1 MSLVN
6 DMLRDLEARRAPPA
20 ERAALDGLQAAD
32 EDASARRARRR
43 RLLRGLPW
51 LALFLLAGVLLA
63 RFWRPA
69 ERPAA
74 PAAPASAPAPAASVL
89 PAPQPAVAV
98 QATTS
103 PVAAPET
110 PVAPTGASGA
120 EPTIHLL
127 AVLPQHGAKRFVL
140 QLLLDRAPD
149 YQRSEQ
155 SGVVSLR
162 LAHLRLDDGGP
173 REGRVER
180 DGRSLR
186 WSLAA
191 LDDGAELLL
200 VGLGDELQV
209 RDRLEPAG
217 ERWQLW
223 VEVPL
228 GAEADDFDAERLPVA
243 GAEPPAP
250 DDYPVAAARAAA
262 GPVVHPAQPASAPRA
277 VLRPQVD
284 IASHRPDPL
293 SQARQ
298 ALLAGERTRA
308 VALLEELHRR
318 QPNDAEVLRWL
329 ARAWLADG
337 HGERLLA
344 ELPAQLRRFPAD
356 SELRLLLA
364 RAQLQAGDS
373 AGAVSSLAGH
383 LPPLASD
390 PAYHALLAACYQ
402 QTRQWRESAQLYR
415 NLIQLRPA
423 QGAWQLGLGIALE
436 QLGERPGAAQH
447 YRLAA
452 LGEGLD
458 DASRRYAGERALAL
472 AGRP

>member
-1 MSLVN
+1 M
-6 DMLRDLEARRAPPA
+6 
-20 ERAALDGLQAAD
+20 
-32 EDASARRARRR
+32 
-43 RLLRGLPW
+43 
-51 LALFLLAGVLLA
+51 
-63 RFWRPA
+63 
-69 ERPAA
+69 
-74 PAAPASAPAPAASVL
+74 
-89 PAPQPAVAV
+89 
-98 QATTS
+98 
-103 PVAAPET
+103 
-110 PVAPTGASGA
+110 APTGAVQAPSGT
-120 EPTIHLL
+120 EPAIHLL

-191 LDDGAELLL
+191 LDDGAE
-200 VGLGDELQV
+200 
-209 RDRLEPAG
+209 
-217 ERWQLW
+217 
-223 VEVPL
+223 
-228 GAEADDFDAERLPVA
+228 
-243 GAEPPAP
+243 PPAP
-250 DDYPVAAARAAA
+250 DDYPVAAPRARP
-262 GPVVHPAQPASAPRA
+262 GPGAHPAQPAPAPRA

-344 ELPAQLRRFPAD
+344 GLPAQLRRFPAH
-356 SELRLLLA
+356 SQLRLLLFSLFIA
-364 RAQLQAGDS
+364 SHSLFHFCNNYQLHDS
-373 AGAVSSLAGH
+373 HDHKFQNQPTL
-383 LPPLASD
+383 
-390 PAYHALLAACYQ
+390 
-402 QTRQWRESAQLYR
+402 
-415 NLIQLRPA
+415 
-423 QGAWQLGLGIALE
+423 
-436 QLGERPGAAQH
+436 
-447 YRLAA
+447 
-452 LGEGLD
+452 
-458 DASRRYAGERALAL
+458 
-472 AGRP
+472 